1 MHCRKKSMVATGN
14 VMMNFGSMSVTVQTL
29 ILRLTLK
36 SISVESAA
44 SLSWRREQHIAPKR
58 QLPPTMLHSVTI
70 QNPVSQYR
78 S

>member
-44 SLSWRREQHIAPKR
+44 SLS
-58 QLPPTMLHSVTI
+58 
-70 QNPVSQYR
+70 
-78 S
+78 